1 MKRLLV
7 LAVLVTVLVMVTTL
21 TAFAGFT
28 WCATDPNILLPDGRG
43 VAHLIVAVP
52 EGYQDV
58 TVTVDVWAPAGSS
71 IVGSSSKNVLAILHT
86 GDDDNQLIAETA
98 AGFPV
103 LLTVKYRDVQLE
115 THIFING
122 TGTAKWKLN

>member
-1 MKRLLV
+1 MKRFLV

-28 WCATDPNILLPDGRG
+28 WCATDPNIQLPDGRG

-52 EGYQDV
+52 EGHQGD
-58 TVTVDVWAPAGSS
+58 TVTVEVWAPAGAR
-71 IVGSSSKNVLAILHT
+71 IVGKSSKNVIAILHI
-86 GDDDNQLIAETA
+86 GDNNQLIAKTA

-103 LLTVKYRDVQLE
+103 LLTVKYRGAQLE
-115 THIFING
+115 TYIFESG
-122 TGTAKWKLN
+122 TGTAEWMLN